1 MKKAGHMYETA
12 LEDCSETADVF
23 EELQQFQKDVL
34 ARPDA
39 EDFIQA
45 NIAENKAEFDRNGI
59 LEISSWKDGN
69 YFNSGMYTGIVSTL
83 MGLTPSK
90 DSDEDLAPAQ
100 FVAGWLY
107 GITNDDK
114 RDYIMSCYKSD
125 SNLTSTLKEALD
137 AYIDG
142 D

>member
-12 LEDCSETADVF
+12 LVDCSETTDVF
-23 EELQQFQKDVL
+23 EKLQQFQKDVL